1 MNRYLSAEFW
11 LVLNAIWVAP
21 VTAKLSS
28 KTVISKKLKT
38 RRKRNKSNS
47 SDMDSE
53 TDQKSQRLFDKKLL
67 GLSSP
72 QALLN
77 TVWLNNMIHFGLR
90 GCKEQKELRWGDII
104 LKTDSDGKEYR
115 VLWTPNKTGT
125 GEDPRNQRPIKPRI
139 YANNDA
145 ISIDRDPVH
154 VYKMYKEKRPPSM
167 LEPDSSFYL
176 SVHYFKTETH
186 SSVEGKNWVQSTTNG
201 SEQVKQYHERH
212 DTSGGNSRKNKPQW

>member
-176 SVHYFKTETH
+176 SA
-186 SSVEGKNWVQSTTNG
+186 N
-201 SEQVKQYHERH
+201 
-212 DTSGGNSRKNKPQW
+212 